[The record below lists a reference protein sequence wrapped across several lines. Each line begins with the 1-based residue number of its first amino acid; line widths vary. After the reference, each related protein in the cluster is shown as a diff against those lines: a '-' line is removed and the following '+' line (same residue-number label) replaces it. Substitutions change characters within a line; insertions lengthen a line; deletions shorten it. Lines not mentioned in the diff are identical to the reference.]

1 MAVRKVHAVCAVISR
16 DYSVFS
22 CQRGHGDM
30 QGGWEFPGGKV
41 EKGETG
47 EQALRREISEELAA
61 RLSTVWFL
69 DTVEQDYGDFH
80 LTLDCYVCTLAPGE
94 EPTLLEHSDAR
105 WLGRDE
111 LLDVDWLPADRKV
124 AMSLGGLWDALF
136 SAEHL

>member
-1 MAVRKVHAVCAVISR
+1 MIEVTAAVIR
-16 DYSVFS
+16 RQGRVLI
-22 CQRGHGDM
+22 CQRPENKARGLL
-30 QGGWEFPGGKV
+30 WEFPGGKV

-136 SAEHL
+136 SAEYL